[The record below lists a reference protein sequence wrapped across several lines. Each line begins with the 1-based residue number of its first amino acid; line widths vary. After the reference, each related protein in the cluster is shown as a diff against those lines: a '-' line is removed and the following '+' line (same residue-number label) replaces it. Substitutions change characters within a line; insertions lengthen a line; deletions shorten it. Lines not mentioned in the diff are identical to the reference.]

1 MVSTNGLDL
10 AALAAAGWSAADA
23 TWEFEQESAAQLAAA
38 ERIVDAHRPW
48 AHALRLAREGFA
60 GDDPRLATSL
70 ANHAFAL
77 RRKGETDIAGRLFA
91 QALRVWDASPRW
103 IDDLVIESNAR
114 SSLFHLR
121 MEVRH
126 RAAYKKT
133 ARLRLHRFAAE
144 GRAAVLALSNGD
156 KPKTSRF
163 SRWKAEK
170 PSLYTDSRKLLSAA
184 LLVAPG

>member
-1 MVSTNGLDL
+1 MASDLDL

-23 TWEFEQESAAQLAAA
+23 TWEFEQECAAQLAAVGRYA
-38 ERIVDAHRPW
+38 DASRPW
-48 AHALRLAREGFA
+48 ADALQLARAGFA
-60 GDDPRLATSL
+60 DNDPRLATSL

-77 RRKGETDIAGRLFA
+77 RRKGDPDIASRLFA
-91 QALRVWDASPRW
+91 EALRVWDASPRW
-103 IDDLVIESNAR
+103 IDNLNIESNAR

-133 ARLRLHRFAAE
+133 ARLRLHRFGAE
-144 GRAAVLALSNGD
+144 GRAAVLALSNGE
-156 KPKTSRF
+156 KPESSGL

-170 PSLYTDSRKLLSAA
+170 PSVYTDSRKLLAAA